1 MTAAA
6 VAAPE
11 SALERETIRSWKVPI
26 ALGIFTVVALI
37 LFVLLGRDG
46 ESNFRLST
54 ETDLFQVPTL
64 TIPTRAGGIVI
75 TLLLAVIAAF
85 SAMRTRAA
93 LRTPLWLVAIFGV
106 LFVFVF
112 LTWASAGATVPMS
125 GLLAGTLGL
134 SVPLIF
140 GALGGVIGERVGV
153 VNVAIEGQLLA
164 GAFASAVVASVTRQP
179 LVGLLGAM
187 LAGVLVSF
195 VLAAFSIKYIVD
207 QVIVGVV
214 LNVLVT
220 GLTSFFFSIV
230 LTPNADLLNSPPK
243 FERIRIPFLADIPV
257 LGPALFRQTI
267 IVYVMYVAVPL
278 VWYFL
283 FKTRWGL
290 RLRSVGEHPQAADTV
305 GINVAR
311 TRFWNV
317 SLAGAIAG
325 FGGAYL
331 TLGAVGAFNKEMT
344 AGAGFIALAAVIFGR
359 WDPIRATLAALL
371 FGFAQNLQNVL
382 SIIGAP
388 VPSEF
393 MLMLPY
399 VVTIVAVAGLVG
411 QVRAPAASGKPYIK
425 S

>member
-1 MTAAA
+1 MTVAA
-6 VAAPE
+6 VPAPE
-11 SALERETIRSWKVPI
+11 AVLEREAVRSWKVPI
-26 ALGIFTVVALI
+26 ALGIFTAVALI

-46 ESNFRLST
+46 ESTFRLST
-54 ETDLFQVPTL
+54 ETDAFRLPDL
-64 TIPTRAGGIVI
+64 TIPTRPGGILV
-75 TLLLAVIAAF
+75 TVLLAAITAF
-85 SAMRTRAA
+85 SVLRARSA
-93 LRTPLWLVAIFGV
+93 QRTPLWLVALFGV
-106 LFVFVF
+106 LFVLGF
-112 LTWASAGATVPMS
+112 LTWASAGAAVPMS

-164 GAFASAVVASVTRQP
+164 GAFASAVVASITQQP

-187 LAGVLVSF
+187 VAGVLVSF

-230 LTPNADLLNSPPK
+230 LTPNAALLNSPPK

-267 IVYVMYVAVPL
+267 IVYVMYLAVPL
-278 VWYFL
+278 VWYCL

-290 RLRSVGEHPQAADTV
+290 RLRAVGEHPQAADTV